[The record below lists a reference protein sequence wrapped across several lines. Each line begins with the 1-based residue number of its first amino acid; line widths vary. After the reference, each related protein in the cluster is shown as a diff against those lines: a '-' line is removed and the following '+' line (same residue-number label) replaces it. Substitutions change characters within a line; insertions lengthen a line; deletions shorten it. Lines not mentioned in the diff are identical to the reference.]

1 MSRRN
6 VRLGTGVIDRLS
18 RLDVLLLSI
27 VVLGAWFSAYYATRG
42 SEWVVMTD
50 ELQQLKLGTSVAD
63 SLSPLPQLH
72 GEHFSTLSQ
81 LYPLL
86 IAPFVALMRM
96 PAAIDAIH
104 ALNGV
109 LIALA
114 AWPAHRLTFD
124 VTRSRLA
131 AYLVAALTA
140 FAPWTVLSTTL
151 TTPLLAYPIVVWAV
165 LLMERALVAPTPRS
179 EGAVLAVLALAVLA
193 RTQLLVLCAAY
204 PLAVVVHELGFRR
217 ARPRLREHLV
227 LGVATVSGLVVLA
240 AVAGFGRASG
250 LLGNYSVTVQGDLLP
265 AGVWSSAVRHLL
277 NIAVPAAMLP
287 LALAAGWTA
296 TALRAPR
303 DKEQHAYAC
312 LLLVIAP
319 LVALQVASFDLRFT
333 PGGFPQGRYLFFL
346 VPLLLAASAAC
357 LVEGSRTARP
367 VAVGGAVVAAAIGI
381 GEFGGPAIYWASPS
395 SALQSEYDRLLPG
408 SLETSMRVLTIALT
422 LAAVALLLWAPRRA
436 SVAIV
441 LGPLLVLF
449 ALEARYVFIDQALTL
464 TKRPLA
470 ATATRA
476 DWIDAA
482 LPRGSSVA
490 LITADY
496 PTSDYW
502 WDVEYW
508 NERVDRAYSLDG
520 ATTHTPFPHRN
531 WTLQGSTGLV
541 HGSTPPEYAVFAHS
555 DVRFRPQAAPVLAAT
570 KSFELRRL
578 PRRVRADW
586 ATSGLTPDGWTHG
599 AVRILVYPRIGATTR
614 RREVTVELASL
625 GGISRSTAYR
635 IRARGRQVAHGKVAP
650 RSTWTVRFSLCVPPA
665 RPAVALLDVRA
676 RSRILDGRI
685 VGLRVE
691 EIDTSVLER
700 PCRAR
705 E

>member
-1 MSRRN
+1 MN
-6 VRLGTGVIDRLS
+6 RLS

-27 VVLGAWFSAYYATRG
+27 VTLGAWFSAYYATRG

-72 GEHFSTLSQ
+72 GEHVSALSQ

-86 IAPFVALMRM
+86 IAPFVALLRM

-104 ALNGV
+104 VLNGL

-114 AWPAHRLTFD
+114 AWPAHRLTLD

-131 AYLVAALTA
+131 AYLVAALTT
-140 FAPWTVLSTTL
+140 FMPWTVFSTTL
-151 TTPLLAYPIVVWAV
+151 TTPVLAYPIVVWAV
-165 LLMERALVAPTPRS
+165 LLMERALVAPTPRR
-179 EGAVLAVLALAVLA
+179 EGAVLAVLALGVLA
-193 RTQLLVLCAAY
+193 RTQLLVLFAAY
-204 PLAVVVHELGFRR
+204 PLAVVVHELGFRH

-240 AVAGFGRASG
+240 AVAGFGRASS
-250 LLGNYSVTVQGDLLP
+250 LLGSYSVTAHGDLLP
-265 AGVWSSAVRHLL
+265 AGVWRSTVQHLL

-296 TALRAPR
+296 TVLRAPR

-312 LLLVIAP
+312 LMLLIVP
-319 LVALQVASFDLRFT
+319 LAALQVASFDLRFT
-333 PGGFPQGRYLFFL
+333 PGGFPQGRYLFFI
-346 VPLLLAASAAC
+346 VPLLLVASAAC
-357 LVEGSRTARP
+357 LLEGRRTALP
-367 VAVGGAVVAAAIGI
+367 VAVGGAVVAAAIGL
-381 GEFGGPAIYWASPS
+381 GKFGGPPIYWASPS
-395 SALQSEYDRLLPG
+395 SALQSQYDRLLPG

-422 LAAVALLLWAPRRA
+422 LVAVALLLWAPRRA
-436 SVAIV
+436 SVAVV
-441 LGPLLVLF
+441 LGALLVLF
-449 ALEARYVFIDQALTL
+449 AVEARYVFVEYALPL
-464 TKRPLA
+464 TQRPLA
-470 ATATRA
+470 ATAPRA

-496 PTSDYW
+496 PTPDFW

-531 WTLQGSTGLV
+531 WTLDRRTGLI
-541 HGSTPPEYAVFAHS
+541 HGSAPPKFAVFARS

-578 PRRVRADW
+578 PERVRADW

-599 AVRILVYPRIGATTR
+599 EAWIHVYPRTGATAKQ
-614 RREVTVELASL
+614 REVTVKLSSL
-625 GGISRSTAYR
+625 GGISRSTTYR
-635 IRARGRQVAHGKVAP
+635 IVARGRQVAHGKVAP
-650 RSTWTVRFSLCVPPA
+650 RNTRTVRFSLCVPPA
-665 RPAVALLDVRA
+665 GREVARLDVRS
-676 RSRILDGRI
+676 RSRIVDGRI

-691 EIDTSVLER
+691 GIDTSVLGR

>member
-1 MSRRN
+1 MN
-6 VRLGTGVIDRLS
+6 RLS

-27 VVLGAWFSAYYATRG
+27 VALGAWFSAYYATRG

-50 ELQQLKLGTSVAD
+50 ELQQLKLGASAAD

-72 GEHFSTLSQ
+72 GDHVSALSQ

-86 IAPFVALMRM
+86 IAPFVAFLRM

-104 ALNGV
+104 VLNGL

-114 AWPAHRLTFD
+114 AWPAHRLTLD

-140 FAPWTVLSTTL
+140 FVPWTVLSTTL
-151 TTPLLAYPIVVWAV
+151 TTPVLAYPLVVWAV
-165 LLMERALVAPTPRS
+165 LLMERALVAPTRRR
-179 EGAVLAVLALAVLA
+179 EGAVLAVLALAALA
-193 RTQLLVLCAAY
+193 RTQLLVLFAAY
-204 PLAVVVHELGFRR
+204 PVAVAMHELGFRR

-227 LGVATVSGLVVLA
+227 LCVAVVSGLVVLA
-240 AVAGFGRASG
+240 AVAGFGRAST
-250 LLGNYSVTVQGDLLP
+250 LLGSYSVTAQGDLLP
-265 AGVWSSAVRHLL
+265 ADVWSSAVRHLL

-287 LALAAGWTA
+287 LALAIGWMA
-296 TALRAPR
+296 TVLRASR

-346 VPLLLAASAAC
+346 VPLLLVASAAC
-357 LVEGSRTARP
+357 LLEGRRAAVP
-367 VAVGGAVVAAAIGI
+367 VAVGGAVVAVAIGL
-381 GEFGGPAIYWASPS
+381 GRFGGPAIYWASPS
-395 SALQSEYDRLLPG
+395 SALQLEYDRLLPG
-408 SLETSMRVLTIALT
+408 SLETSLRLLTIALT
-422 LAAVALLLWAPRRA
+422 LVAVALLLWAPRRA
-436 SVAIV
+436 SVAAV
-441 LGPLLVLF
+441 LGTLLVLF
-449 ALEARYVFIDQALTL
+449 AVEARYVFVDYALPL
-464 TKRPLA
+464 TQRPLA
-470 ATATRA
+470 ASAPRP
-476 DWIDAA
+476 DWIDAK

-496 PTSDYW
+496 PTPDYW
-502 WDVEYW
+502 WDIEYW
-508 NERVDRAYSLDG
+508 NERVDRAYSVDG
-520 ATTHTPFPHRN
+520 VSTHTPFPHRN
-531 WTLQGSTGLV
+531 WTLDRRTGLI
-541 HGSTPPEYAVFAHS
+541 HGSAPPEFAVFARS

-578 PRRVRADW
+578 PERVRADW

-599 AVRILVYPRIGATTR
+599 AAWIHVYPRTGATAR
-614 RREVTVELASL
+614 QREVTVRLSSL
-625 GGISRSTAYR
+625 GGISRSTTYR
-635 IRARGRQVAHGKVAP
+635 IVARGRQVAHGKVAP
-650 RSTWTVRFSLCVPPA
+650 RNTRTVRFSLCVPPA
-665 RPAVALLDVRA
+665 GREVARLDVRS
-676 RSRILDGRI
+676 RSRIVDGRI

-691 EIDTSVLER
+691 GIDTSAVGR